1 MCEVCGTK
9 PAADV
14 SDPRTAGR
22 VTRRTVVGALVG
34 APLLLGARPKIA
46 WTNPP
51 ARALRLSSSPTP
63 AVARAEPAPVAPG
76 LFIQPREAWARG
88 DMPPLGAITAEDV
101 KFLIVHH
108 TATGNTYGG
117 DQAAE
122 MVRGVYHAQTTEKG
136 WPDTCY
142 NFLIDRFGGVWEGRA
157 GSLAGPVTVDATGG
171 SQGFAQLVCLI
182 GDFTSEMPTNECLTS
197 LQKTL
202 AWLAGRSAIDTSPA
216 ARVSFT
222 SRGSNKWPVGAAVTT
237 PTVVGHREM
246 SATACPGDTLYPFVR
261 DTLPAMV
268 HQYALTPATAGIA
281 AALPE
286 VR

>member
-1 MCEVCGTK
+1 MCEVCGTEPVGVPK
-9 PAADV
+9 V
-14 SDPRTAGR
+14 S
-22 VTRRTVVGALVG
+22 RRAVIGAMVG
-34 APLLLGARPKIA
+34 APLLLGARTNGARPAPKIA
-46 WTNPP
+46 IG
-51 ARALRLSSSPTP
+51 
-63 AVARAEPAPVAPG
+63 EPVPVAPG
-76 LFIQPREAWARG
+76 LFIQPRDAWARG
-88 DMPPLGAITAEDV
+88 DMPPLGPMAPEDV

-108 TATGNTYGG
+108 TATGNTYGPE
-117 DQAAE
+117 QSAE

-182 GDFTSEMPTNECLTS
+182 GDFTSVMPTNETLAS

-202 AWLAGRSAIDTSPA
+202 AWLAGRSGVSTDPA

-222 SRGSNKWPVGAAVTT
+222 SRGSNKWPAGTAITT
-237 PTVVGHREM
+237 PTIVGHREM
-246 SATACPGDTLYPFVR
+246 SATACPGDTFYPFVR
-261 DTLPAMV
+261 DLLPGMV
-268 HQYALTPATAGIA
+268 HQYVLTPATAGSA
-281 AALPE
+281 AKLPD